1 MKKYM
6 VIEKFK
12 PGCFEAIYS
21 RFNEKGRMLPE
32 GLYYLH
38 SWVNKDNNI
47 CFQLMETN
55 DESLFTKWIDKW
67 KDLIDFEIFPIDG

>member
-6 VIEKFK
+6 VVERFK
-12 PGCFEAIYS
+12 PGCFNKVYD

-32 GLYYLH
+32 GLHYLN
-38 SWVNKDNNI
+38 SWVNEKESI

-55 DESLFTKWIDKW
+55 DESLFKLWIDKW
-67 KDLIDFEIFPIDG
+67 ADYTDFEVFPID